1 MPLSVEGFT
10 ISQAHPC
17 QLCPGGRETSLT
29 SGKKNLQS
37 CRWLQLSCLQQLMQP
52 KLRQPRQLG
61 SLGSHGSSSSHG
73 SRGDVAAASAV
84 AAVASAAAAGV
95 QHRRTITCGIA
106 RACVPVQNQFHGQ
119 PHVVLRELAFQFK
132 INPTHMWYC
141 ASLRSSSNSIPRT
154 ITCGVAR
161 ACVPIQNQFHDG

>member
-1 MPLSVEGFT
+1 MPLSVECFT
-10 ISQAHPC
+10 ISQAPLC

-106 RACVPVQNQFHGQ
+106 RACVP
-119 PHVVLRELAFQFK
+119 
-132 INPTHMWYC
+132 
-141 ASLRSSSNSIPRT
+141 
-154 ITCGVAR
+154 
-161 ACVPIQNQFHDG
+161 IQNQFHDGSHRHWTRFWTIIIHTHAPPSPTQRCACLAQPPFNRESLEASLGSA